1 MIEIWLEES
10 SKAKENSF
18 SLYADYGQNR
28 LSNYEIRNT
37 SSSSRIVT
45 TDKNKEDINSL
56 LRQIKEK
63 DNELNKI
70 ANQLKQEM
78 TKNIVIIYMM
88 KKVMNGLVGF

>member
-70 ANQLKQEM
+70 AL
-78 TKNIVIIYMM
+78 NIIAIAEPY
-88 KKVMNGLVGF
+88 

>member
-56 LRQIKEK
+56 LRQIKDK
-63 DNELNKI
+63 DNDLTKK
-70 ANQLKQEM
+70 QLSRLLEEDNAKKC
-78 TKNIVIIYMM
+78 KN
-88 KKVMNGLVGF
+88 N